1 MLRSILVSSANLD
14 AAGIKSFVNR
24 MINQWLI
31 TYVNRCWAFYYTIA
45 LEISQSKAYWL
56 NNFKRPRFSIM
67 NKTKAKFVM
76 IVSSIECMTPEY
88 RLIIQSS

>member
-1 MLRSILVSSANLD
+1 MLRSILVSSASLD

-24 MINQWLI
+24 MI
-31 TYVNRCWAFYYTIA
+31 AFCYTIA

-88 RLIIQSS
+88 